1 MQSPQKAPGWKGYFN
16 RYLTFA
22 LKFTEF
28 STSKQRG
35 VAQPGRALALGA
47 RSRRFESGRP
57 DHQGGHMA
65 KSNGTIGILTA
76 GGDCPGLN
84 AVIRGVSKAAM
95 HYGWKVL
102 GIQDGFRGLV
112 ENRMVRIENIDVS
125 GILTQGG
132 TFLGSGRDKPHKMP
146 MGGKVMDMTE
156 VAVANYHKQR
166 LDCLICLGGNGTQK
180 NAYRLQKAG
189 MNVITLP
196 KTIDNDVA
204 CTDIT
209 FGFDSAMSI
218 ATEAID
224 RLHTTATSHHRIIV
238 CEIMGHDAGWLC
250 LGAGVAGGA
259 DVILIPEI
267 PYKLDAVAES
277 LLNRRRQ
284 GKRFSILAVA
294 EGVHPH
300 NPDASDPPDK
310 KASRKGLS
318 KEEIAFLKQAK
329 SSGIHLVEEP
339 VASRIARRLQTLT
352 GVEARVT
359 SLGHVQRGGS
369 PTAFDRLLC
378 TRLGTKAGELLA
390 AREFNVMVAV
400 KGNECVPVPLSE
412 VAGIKRTVPVDHP
425 WIKTA
430 RLVETCL
437 GDEIV

>member
-1 MQSPQKAPGWKGYFN
+1 MPK
-16 RYLTFA
+16 
-22 LKFTEF
+22 
-28 STSKQRG
+28 SK
-35 VAQPGRALALGA
+35 
-47 RSRRFESGRP
+47 
-57 DHQGGHMA
+57 
-65 KSNGTIGILTA
+65 GTIGILTA

-95 HYGWKVL
+95 HYGWKVM

-112 ENRMVRIENIDVS
+112 ENRMAPVENIQVS

-146 MGGKVMDMTE
+146 MGGKVMDMTD
-156 VAVANYHKQR
+156 VALANYHKQR

-180 NAYRLQKAG
+180 NAHRLQKAG

-204 CTDIT
+204 ETDIT
-209 FGFDSAMSI
+209 FGFDSAMAI
-218 ATEAID
+218 ATGAID

-250 LGAGVAGGA
+250 LGAGIAGGA

-267 PYKLDAVAES
+267 PYKLDVVAES
-277 LLNRRRQ
+277 ILNRRRT
-284 GKRFSILAVA
+284 GKRFSIIAVA
-294 EGVHPH
+294 EGVHPF
-300 NPDASDPPDK
+300 DPEAEPHEK
-310 KASRKGLS
+310 KKKVSKKGLS
-318 KEEIAFLKQAK
+318 PKALELMEHAK
-329 SSGIHLVEEP
+329 NSGVHLVQEP
-339 VASRIARRLQTLT
+339 VASRIARQLQALT

-359 SLGHVQRGGS
+359 SLGHVQRGGT
-369 PTAFDRLLC
+369 PTPFDRLLC

-390 AREFNVMVAV
+390 NRHFNVMVSV
-400 KGNECVPVPLSE
+400 KGTECVPVELSE
-412 VAGIKRTVPVDHP
+412 VAGIKRTVPTDHP
-425 WIKTA
+425 WLQTA

>member
-1 MQSPQKAPGWKGYFN
+1 MSSGWMSIEVAAMGKAK
-16 RYLTFA
+16 
-22 LKFTEF
+22 
-28 STSKQRG
+28 
-35 VAQPGRALALGA
+35 
-47 RSRRFESGRP
+47 
-57 DHQGGHMA
+57 
-65 KSNGTIGILTA
+65 GTIGILTA

-84 AVIRGVSKAAM
+84 AVIRGVAKAAM
-95 HYGWKVL
+95 HYGWKVI

-112 ENRMVRIENIDVS
+112 ENRVVPIENIHVS

-132 TFLGSGRDKPHKMP
+132 TFLGSSRDKPHKMP

-156 VAVANYHKQR
+156 VAVANYEKLR
-166 LDCLICLGGNGTQK
+166 LDCLVCLGGNGTQK

-189 MNVITLP
+189 LDVLTLP

-204 CTDIT
+204 ETDVT

-238 CEIMGHDAGWLC
+238 CEIMGHEAGWLC
-250 LGAGVAGGA
+250 LGAGIAGGA

-267 PYKLDAVAES
+267 PYNLEAVAES
-277 LLNRRRQ
+277 LLNRRRS

-294 EGVHPH
+294 EGVKSGAEIKAVE
-300 NPDASDPPDK
+300 NGKKTAKKKKGSDELELV
-310 KASRKGLS
+310 RR
-318 KEEIAFLKQAK
+318 AK
-329 SSGIHLVEEP
+329 DNGVHLVQEP
-339 VASRIARRLQTLT
+339 IASRIARELQALT

-369 PTAFDRLLC
+369 PTAYDRLLC

-390 AREFNVMVAV
+390 DRHFNALVAV
-400 KGNECVPVPLSE
+400 KGNQCVPVPLSK
-412 VAGIKRTVPVDHP
+412 VAGEKRTVPADHA
-425 WIKTA
+425 WIQTA

-437 GDEIV
+437 GDVAV